1 MGGLVAWEM
10 AQQLMKEGE
19 TISLLALI
27 DTAPLPKYREADDR
41 ADEISMLARFAFE
54 MSQMVGKDPR
64 PLVEQSSR
72 RMRRTNGTRCKKL

>member
-27 DTAPLPKYREADDR
+27 DTAAYLSMNSNNESR
-41 ADEISMLARFAFE
+41 AESLELRRSVLHYISCFI
-54 MSQMVGKDPR
+54 G
-64 PLVEQSSR
+64 
-72 RMRRTNGTRCKKL
+72 

>member
-27 DTAPLPKYREADDR
+27 DTAPPPS
-41 ADEISMLARFAFE
+41 I
-54 MSQMVGKDPR
+54 GK
-64 PLVEQSSR
+64 LMIEL
-72 RMRRTNGTRCKKL
+72 MRYPCSPVSPWI